1 MMTQKSFSP
10 RNLLWLASLLL
21 AGSSGGLALDG
32 RALLNEMSA
41 GYRDRA
47 PCVLSFEIRQYYDR
61 DTADYQASVGS
72 FYIAGERMFRVDFV
86 DQEIIY
92 DGEWLWSYDKE
103 NWQLIIEPLD
113 PQSSLKFIF
122 DMLFG
127 NWENFRVVSVAAP
140 RAAATVSLGLKS
152 TDDNEFF
159 NAIFL
164 KIERSSKL
172 LQTATYLDF
181 NRLKTVID
189 FSGPK
194 QIQPAVAEI
203 LFDTKRLN
211 KEHLI
216 DLRP

>member
-1 MMTQKSFSP
+1 MSVKPNHTSLFFF
-10 RNLLWLASLLL
+10 LAYLLL
-21 AGSSGGLALDG
+21 SLPGNALALDG
-32 RALLNEMSA
+32 QALLEKMSA
-41 GYRDRA
+41 GYRDQA
-47 PCVLSFEIRQYYDR
+47 PCVLSFEIIQYYDQ
-61 DTADYQASVGS
+61 DTADYQASLGS
-72 FYIAGERMFRVDFV
+72 FYIAGARMFRVDFV

-103 NWQLIIEPLD
+103 NRQLIIESLD

-127 NWENFRVVSVAAP
+127 NWNNFRVVSVEAP
-140 RAAATVSLGLKS
+140 RGAETVSLGLKT

-164 KIERSSKL
+164 KIDRATKRL
-172 LQTATYLDF
+172 LTATYLDF
-181 NRLKTVID
+181 NRLKTVIE
-189 FSGPK
+189 FSSPK

-203 LFDTKRLN
+203 LFDTRRLN
-211 KEHLI
+211 SSNLI